1 MEISEKESVLD
12 RVIKHYRE
20 NETFLKA
27 KDYNIFSVLQIQ
39 AKEVLTCRMIADL
52 LNPRG
57 QHGAGAEYLKIFMK
71 NCLEIEETKTALLNQ
86 AIVTAEYSIDA
97 ERRIDLV
104 IESGTSFFPI
114 EVKIYAAD
122 QKSQCFDYY
131 QFAKR
136 KDAQAKVY
144 YLTLDGHRP
153 GKESVSSG
161 NQFIPEEDVVCLSFR
176 EHILNWLRAC
186 KNCGK
191 PEMIPIL
198 EQFIQSIENISGYTN
213 EKVRNM
219 VIDELLASGDSLRAG
234 MQIADS
240 VNAAK
245 AKLIYLVMEEFEKQ
259 LVEVADNHHWIREKK
274 INWYEYREQA
284 DASFYKYY
292 STYPGINYIVK
303 DAQMPDGK
311 QLWFRV
317 EVEHRLFAGFCV
329 FDPNA
334 ESEEGH
340 GDQVDEYD
348 AATVKAVGHYLKI
361 SEADHNDWW
370 ATWWYLPA
378 GEQKPNDSVPN
389 FKIMN
394 DAAIALADKECRSE
408 FVSLCVRNIEEM
420 VERVLA
426 IPE

>member
-71 NCLEIEETKTALLNQ
+71 NCLGIEETKTALLDQ

-97 ERRIDLV
+97 ERRIDFV
-104 IESGTSFFPI
+104 IESGTRFFPI
-114 EVKIYAAD
+114 QVKIFAAD

-240 VNAAK
+240 VNVAK

-303 DAQMPDGK
+303 DAKMPDGK
-311 QLWFRV
+311 QFWFRV
-317 EVEHRLFAGFCV
+317 EVEHGLFAGFCV

-334 ESEEGH
+334 ESEEGQ
-340 GDQVDEYD
+340 GNQVDKYD
-348 AATVKAVGHYLKI
+348 EKTKAAVEQYLKQTVR
-361 SEADHNDWW
+361 EQEDWW
-370 ATWWYLPA
+370 AAWWYLPA
-378 GEQKPNDSVPN
+378 GEQKENDTVPN
-389 FKIMN
+389 FKVMN
-394 DAAIALADKECRSE
+394 EAAISLADAQKRSA
-408 FVSLCVRNIEEM
+408 FVKKCICTIEEM
-420 VERVLA
+420 LKKVVR
-426 IPE
+426 